1 MISVLL
7 ESLCIKNHSL
17 SLLTH
22 LRKLRLKESWII
34 DDADYDDYVEGD
46 FCGIIVAVTTNRD
59 LTLCKL
65 SILCALN

>member
-1 MISVLL
+1 MISGLL

-34 DDADYDDYVEGD
+34 DDADYDDYVDVSFMG
-46 FCGIIVAVTTNRD
+46 
-59 LTLCKL
+59 LL
-65 SILCALN
+65 